1 MKYNLNAFNAD
12 VQYYSKRLQGKVKD
26 KVVFVILGLKQ
37 SKAFFSI
44 APMSRAVHELG
55 GDMHVMVID
64 ESNTNLEILK
74 DVWYVYDDLSR
85 KRLDTKKTRLL
96 RDFISSVNKRTKTKS
111 FKDIFK
117 GPDIV
122 IKAEKGRF
130 SGTLDMDYRYGW
142 HRWHKWNG
150 LLETSFRIWK
160 QGYDLKKGEKAGIS
174 FVLVPSEKNTELPL
188 EDYLDS
194 YSIARAMAISAKRFK
209 VNLRVGSSSDRFSL
223 LAKPVR
229 TADLVTTLRGCELS
243 RDVDEEV
250 FKKYKLLSE
259 SLGIY
264 RMDHTQAGFGI
275 HAKGYYG
282 KHFFGDSIGYPSLDK
297 KTRWSSPG
305 QLMLKDRYEPQ
316 TAFEKRD
323 PMMRYAVTETLPIDI
338 FIETCN
344 LDYSRLRK
352 RSMKIRDIFN
362 KCQYIRVIG
371 KAVGEYKTD
380 FTVALVSSDGKK
392 RRLFTAQDSDVRTIV
407 DKEHYRRTRKKA
419 GAYANFPSG
428 ETFVTPE
435 NVHGMMVGDVVIN
448 IDRSYVIPERTPI
461 IVEFTGNRYKVIKA
475 PKKINEAMV
484 KVRTEAR
491 QKINDIEKSGSLP
504 KEIIKIYKKNFWNIG
519 EFAVNTN
526 PKAKLC
532 DYLIVNEKIARMI
545 HVALGM
551 GFEPDRKTMYH
562 WDIVVNAPK
571 QKLDIYGVD
580 KDKRVFWV
588 LKKGEFVV

>member
-1 MKYNLNAFNAD
+1 MKYNLQTFNAEVD
-12 VQYYSKRLQGKVKD
+12 YYTKKLKNKVKD
-26 KVVFVILGLKQ
+26 KVTFVILNLKQ
-37 SKAFFSI
+37 NKAFYSL
-44 APMSRAVHELG
+44 APLSRAIHNLE
-55 GDMHVMVID
+55 GDMHAMVID
-64 ESNTNLEILK
+64 ESSTNLEILK
-74 DVWYVYDDLSR
+74 DIWYVYDDWTK
-85 KRLDTKKTRLL
+85 KRLNTKKVKTLKS
-96 RDFISSVNKRTKTKS
+96 FIRSVNKRTKTKT
-111 FKDIFK
+111 FKEIFN
-117 GPDIV
+117 GPDI
-122 IKAEKGRF
+122 ILKAEENGF
-130 SGTLDMDYRYGW
+130 SGTEELEYKYKWYKRYR
-142 HRWHKWNG
+142 WNE
-150 LLETSFRIWK
+150 LLETSSKIWK

-174 FVLVPSEKNTELPL
+174 FVLVPSEKHMELPL

-194 YSIARAMAISAKRFK
+194 YNIAMAMALAAKKFK

-229 TADLVTTLRGCELS
+229 TADLITTLRGCELS
-243 RDVDEEV
+243 KDVDEEV
-250 FKKYKLLSE
+250 FKKYKEFSKLLK
-259 SLGIY
+259 IDT
-264 RMDHTQAGFGI
+264 MDHTQAGFGI

-282 KHFFGDSIGYPSLDK
+282 KHFFGDAIGYPSLDK

-305 QLMLKDRYEPQ
+305 QIMLKDRYEPQ
-316 TAFEKRD
+316 TALEKRD

-344 LDYSRLRK
+344 LNYNRLRK

-362 KCQYIRVIG
+362 KCENIRVIG
-371 KAVGEYKTD
+371 NVVNNYKTD
-380 FTVALVSSDGKK
+380 FTVNLVSKDGKK
-392 RRLFTAQDSDVRTIV
+392 RLFTAQDSDVRTII
-407 DKEHYRRTRKKA
+407 DKEYYKRTKIKA

-435 NVHGMMVGDVVIN
+435 DMHGMMVGDVVIN
-448 IDRSYVIPERTPI
+448 IDRSYVIPEKSPI
-461 IVEFTGNRYKVIKA
+461 IVEFKGNRYKVIKA
-475 PKKINEAMV
+475 PKKIKEAMT
-484 KVRTEAR
+484 KQRNEAR
-491 QKINDIEKSGSLP
+491 QKLNDIEKNESLP
-504 KEIIKIYKKNFWNIG
+504 KEVIRICKKNFWNVG

-545 HVALGM
+545 HVALGL

-580 KDKRVFWV
+580 KNKKIYWV

>member
-1 MKYNLNAFNAD
+1 MKYNIQIFNSEVD
-12 VQYYSKRLQGKVKD
+12 YYTKKLKDKVKD
-26 KVVFVILGLKQ
+26 KVVFVILDLKQ
-37 SKAFFSI
+37 TNAFYSI
-44 APMSRAVHELG
+44 APLSRAVHNLE

-64 ESNTNLEILK
+64 DNSTNLEILK
-74 DVWYVYDDLSR
+74 DIWYAYDDW
-85 KRLDTKKTRLL
+85 TKKKLKTKKVDALKA
-96 RDFISSVNKRTKTKS
+96 FINSVNKRTKTET

-117 GPDIV
+117 GPDLIL
-122 IKAEKGRF
+122 KAEEKGF
-130 SGTLDMDYRYGW
+130 SGTEELEFKNKWHIRY
-142 HRWHKWNG
+142 KWNE
-150 LLETSFRIWK
+150 LLETASKIWK
-160 QGYDLKKGEKAGIS
+160 QGYDLKKGERAGIS
-174 FVLVPSEKNTELPL
+174 FVLVPAEDKMELPL

-194 YSIARAMAISAKRFK
+194 YSIAMAMAQSAKKFK
-209 VNLRVGSSSDRFSL
+209 VNLRFGSSSDRFSL

-229 TADLVTTLRGCELS
+229 TADLITTLRGCELS
-243 RDVDEEV
+243 KEVDEEV
-250 FKKYKLLSE
+250 FRKYKEFSRLMA
-259 SLGIY
+259 IDK
-264 RMDHTQAGFGI
+264 MDHTQAGFGI

-316 TAFEKRD
+316 TIFEKRD
-323 PMMRYAVTETLPIDI
+323 PMMRYAITETLPIDV

-344 LDYSRLRK
+344 LDYDKLRK

-362 KCQYIRVIG
+362 KCDHIRVIG
-371 KAVGEYKTD
+371 ESTGSYKTD
-380 FTVALVSSDGKK
+380 FTVNLISKEGK
-392 RRLFTAQDSDVRTIV
+392 RRLFTAQDSDVRSII
-407 DKEHYRRTRKKA
+407 DKEYYERTKIKA

-428 ETFVTPE
+428 ETFVTPDS
-435 NVHGMMVGDVVIN
+435 VHGMMVGDVVIN
-448 IDRSYVIPERTPI
+448 IDRSYVIPEKSPI
-461 IVEFTGNRYKVIKA
+461 IVEFTGNRYKVLKA
-475 PKKINEAMV
+475 SKKIKGAMT
-484 KVRTEAR
+484 RERNEAR
-491 QKINDIEKSGSLP
+491 QKINDIEKNQSLP

-545 HVALGM
+545 HVALGL

-571 QKLDIYGVD
+571 QKLDIYGVG
-580 KDKRVFWV
+580 KDKKIYSI